1 MSDNRKIRIHLGFNA
16 DLAGADKA
24 KGAIRGIGE
33 AVGKLGSVFGGANA
47 LLGDFFRNL
56 SKGSV
61 WQMGASAI
69 GFVYKK
75 AVEWI
80 NAAKEAEK
88 RAAKEAKEAADER
101 LKSIADYSAAVDKLA
116 QTRKNTVNQNLKN
129 LNDEIDATK
138 DLTKATLELQ
148 RAEARKRGFSAA
160 VRAIEDEMDALDFS
174 AAREKLTNEI
184 AAVGRRRDAERAE
197 TAEREKGLAD
207 LTAVIGELAK
217 RQSDLVRS
225 ARERATRNATEVA
238 GGSPSVAGGLTYVPA
253 SEKTKRRLADA
264 AEAELRK
271 TDEFRAVAAQI
282 EDARKRADDFRD
294 RIAASRRELDSL
306 DSQERNLVARR
317 EAVSVRE
324 RAKRTNDFTD
334 LVEKDAE
341 ARRKAEEESRRAEV
355 AAAQEAARE
364 RDRLDRELHQKRM
377 ADLREE
383 AAAQSRAA
391 APLRAVAA
399 AAQGEFERAFA
410 LYRDPNAAAAA
421 VADEKSRAEDLD
433 RLHRDAS
440 RYGGKWRIDELSR
453 LMAAGDVRGQADALS
468 AWRKSSRFSPEV
480 EAMVRASAAERTKT
494 TAEDELRKIEA
505 NTADLAAKL
514 DELIS
519 MKGG

>member
-1 MSDNRKIRIHLGFNA
+1 MNSKKISIHIGA
-16 DLAGADKA
+16 DANLSGVDKA
-24 KGAIRGIGE
+24 KRSLADLS
-33 AVGKLGSVFGGANA
+33 AAAGKLGSVFGGASS
-47 LLGDFFRNL
+47 LIGSFFSNIL
-56 SKGSV
+56 KGSV
-61 WQMGASAI
+61 WQTGASAI

-75 AVEWI
+75 VVEHI

-88 RAAKEAKEAADER
+88 QAAKAAKEAADER
-101 LKSIADYSAAVDKLA
+101 LKSIADYSAAVDRLA

-148 RAEARKRGFSAA
+148 RAEARKRGDSAA
-160 VRAIEDEMDALDFS
+160 VRAIEGEMDALDFS

-184 AAVGRRRDAERAE
+184 AAVGKRRDAERAE
-197 TAEREKGLAD
+197 VAEREKGLAD
-207 LTAVIGELAK
+207 LTAVIGELTK
-217 RQSDLVRS
+217 RQTDLVRT

-238 GGSPSVAGGLTYVPA
+238 GGSPSVVGGLTYVPA
-253 SEKTKRRLADA
+253 SEKTKQRLGDA

-294 RIAASRRELDSL
+294 RIAASRRELGSL
-306 DSQERNLVARR
+306 DNQERNLVARR
-317 EAVSVRE
+317 EAVDVRE
-324 RAKRTNDFTD
+324 RAKRTNDIAD
-334 LVEKDAE
+334 RVEKDAE
-341 ARRKAEEESRRAEV
+341 ARRKTEEESRRAEV

-391 APLRAVAA
+391 APLRAVAS

-410 LYRDPNAAAAA
+410 LYRDPTRAAAA

-453 LMAAGDVRGQADALS
+453 LMAAGDVRGQADALAS
-468 AWRKSSRFSPEV
+468 WRKSSRFTPEV

-494 TAEDELRKIEA
+494 TAEDELRKIES